1 MVYYIP
7 GKTNFEII
15 ASKMFFVKKYILTI
29 TYYVLLSTYI
39 VLGLITLTGQI
50 FFYIFTGAGEEV
62 SNQSGAL
69 FPAM

>member
-1 MVYYIP
+1 MI
-7 GKTNFEII
+7 FC
-15 ASKMFFVKKYILTI
+15 KKYILTI
-29 TYYVLLSTYI
+29 TYYVLKYI
-39 VLGLITLTGQI
+39 VLGLITFTEQI